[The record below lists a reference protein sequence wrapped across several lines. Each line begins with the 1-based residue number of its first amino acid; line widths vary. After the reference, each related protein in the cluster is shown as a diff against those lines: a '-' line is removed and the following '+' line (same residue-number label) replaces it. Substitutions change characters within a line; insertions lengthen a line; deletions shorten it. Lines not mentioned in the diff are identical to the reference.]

1 MVEHAEFDRE
11 AVVDELEQVRLV
23 FRGLLQGANS
33 SDLRRASTG
42 TRWTNEQLLFH
53 MLFGYIIVLA
63 LLRLVQRFSW
73 LPSAVS
79 RGFARILDA
88 TLMPFNAVNYWGSC
102 VGALVFNHDRMGAK
116 LDRVIKR
123 LQRRVLLANARE
135 LSRGMHYPTRW
146 DPFFREYM
154 TLGELFRYPTQHF
167 DFHRRQL
174 TLGSAAR

>member
-33 SDLRRASTG
+33 SDLRRASAG

-63 LLRLVQRFSW
+63 LLRLVQLFSR
-73 LPSAVS
+73 LPPAVS
-79 RGFARILDA
+79 RRFARILDA
-88 TLMPFNAVNYWGSC
+88 ALMPFNAVNYWGSC
-102 VGALVFNHDRMGAK
+102 VGALVFNHERMGAK
-116 LDRVIKR
+116 LDRVIGG
-123 LQRRVLLANARE
+123 LQRRVLLANGRE

-154 TLGELFRYPTQHF
+154 TLGELYRYPTQHF
-167 DFHRRQL
+167 HFHRRQL
-174 TLGSAAR
+174 TLGASAR